1 MGGAV
6 GVGVAVGFIFT
17 VAVNNVENIPVVGAR
32 DGLNGANDGEV
43 GAGDGAVVFALELLG
58 NGRAIFDPLEKDT
71 AAIARPRPTIVDD
84 EPYVIDTLARMVP
97 TKLLEYPMVAL
108 EPTAQYTFVAMA
120 PF

>member
-1 MGGAV
+1 MGDEV
-6 GVGVAVGFIFT
+6 VVAVGFIFT

-71 AAIARPRPTIVDD
+71 AAIARPRPTILDD
-84 EPYVIDTLARMVP
+84 EPYVIDT
-97 TKLLEYPMVAL
+97 
-108 EPTAQYTFVAMA
+108 
-120 PF
+120 